1 MGKVEGEENQVKKE
15 GERKQVEEGKNKK
28 GKKQEKMRWK
38 RARFDH
44 MYEYIMLEPIFVS
57 NTFINVF

>member
-38 RARFDH
+38 IARFDH
-44 MYEYIMLEPIFVS
+44 MYVYICGNPYL
-57 NTFINVF
+57 